1 MTTKSKAERKQAAW
15 EKYKEEERLAS
26 MEWGI
31 RASLVCIHCRP
42 GMVCPACRL
51 AAVKAMREYIAAVEA
66 EAEATKHPDERIKE
80 LEAEV
85 AVLREAL
92 GLAEEFRQAG
102 EDYGYHAE
110 SMPEHEAAYDRAG
123 VIRARIYA
131 ALFPVGE

>member
-1 MTTKSKAERKQAAW
+1 MNKDKRSIQELETEVYQLRHQAA
-15 EKYKEEERLAS
+15 
-26 MEWGI
+26 
-31 RASLVCIHCRP
+31 
-42 GMVCPACRL
+42 
-51 AAVKAMREYIAAVEA
+51 
-66 EAEATKHPDERIKE
+66 E
-80 LEAEV
+80 LGAKV

-131 ALFPVGE
+131 ALFPVGEES